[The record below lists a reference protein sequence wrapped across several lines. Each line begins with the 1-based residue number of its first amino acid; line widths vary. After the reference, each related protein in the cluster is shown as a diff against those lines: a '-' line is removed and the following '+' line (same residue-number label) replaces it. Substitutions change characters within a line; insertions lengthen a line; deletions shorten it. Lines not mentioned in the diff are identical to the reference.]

1 VCFAGLLTTP
11 ISFATPYLPSSD
23 SQVLEKLPGRAGDTS
38 TKELAAL
45 RTSAKQAPS
54 DASAQAALA
63 QRYIDLA
70 AARGDPRYIGY
81 ADALLQRFSKP
92 FTAELFTIR
101 GVLRQYRH
109 DFQGGLQDFAQALKL
124 DPEYAAAHAWRGAI
138 YLVQADY
145 PAANKEC
152 MALKRLEREALH
164 GACLGLAQAYA
175 GDLQNGYQTLL
186 NALNIARS
194 DASRLWLLTRLGE
207 LAAWQGRA
215 DVARQHYTQAMALGQ
230 DDVYLLAA
238 WSDFLLDNGQAQE
251 VAKLLSAWESADSLL
266 VRLAIAE
273 GLIGSPSAQRHRD
286 MLRDRFAA
294 ARARGDT
301 THLAEE
307 ARFELQVRK
316 DPATAVRLA
325 QENYAYQREPRDARV
340 LLETAIAAKQAQAA
354 KPVLD
359 WLQSSKFEDPR
370 MRQLAKELQ

>member
-1 VCFAGLLTTP
+1 
-11 ISFATPYLPSSD
+11 
-23 SQVLEKLPGRAGDTS
+23 
-38 TKELAAL
+38 LAAL
-45 RTSAKQAPS
+45 RASAQQAPS

-124 DPEYAAAHAWRGAI
+124 DPEYADAHAWRGAI

-152 MALKRLEREALH
+152 LALKSMGREALH
-164 GACLGLAQAYA
+164 GACLGLAQAY
-175 GDLQNGYQTLL
+175 GGNLQSGYQTLL
-186 NALNIARS
+186 NTLSTTRS

-207 LAAWQGRA
+207 LAGWQGRPDA
-215 DVARQHYTQAMALGQ
+215 ARQHYTQAMALGQ

-238 WSDFLLDNGQAQE
+238 WSDFLLDNGQARD

-273 GLIGSPSAQRHRD
+273 GLIGSPAAQKHRE

-316 DPATAVRLA
+316 DPATALRLA

-340 LLETAIAAKQAQAA
+340 LLETAIAAKQKQAA
-354 KPVLD
+354 KPALD
-359 WLQSSKFEDPR
+359 WLQSSKFEDRR
-370 MRQLAKELQ
+370 MRQLAQELQ

>member
-1 VCFAGLLTTP
+1 M
-11 ISFATPYLPSSD
+11 
-23 SQVLEKLPGRAGDTS
+23 
-38 TKELAAL
+38 KELAAL
-45 RTSAKQAPS
+45 RANAQAEPAN
-54 DASAQAALA
+54 ASTQAALA

-70 AARGDPRYIGY
+70 TARGDPRYIGY
-81 ADALLQRFSKP
+81 ADALLRRFTQP
-92 FTAELFTIR
+92 FSAELFTVR
-101 GVLRQYRH
+101 GVTRQYRH

-124 DPEYAAAHAWRGAI
+124 DPEYAEAHAWRGAI

-152 MALKRLEREALH
+152 SALKGLGREALH
-164 GACLGLAQAYA
+164 GACQGLAQAYA
-175 GDLQNGYQTLL
+175 GELGMGYQTLL
-186 NALNIARS
+186 KTLDGTRS

-207 LAAWQGRA
+207 LAAWQGRPE
-215 DVARQHYTQAMALGQ
+215 VARRHYQQAMALGQ

-238 WSDFLLDNGQAQE
+238 WSDFLLDNGQARE
-251 VAKLLSAWESADSLL
+251 VAKLLSTWEAADSLL

-273 GLIGSPSAQRHRD
+273 GLIGSASTQRHRD

-325 QENYAYQREPRDARV
+325 QENYAFQREPRDARI
-340 LLETAIAAKQAQAA
+340 LLETAIAARQTQAA
-354 KPVLD
+354 QPALD

-370 MRQLAKELQ
+370 MRQLARELR

>member
-1 VCFAGLLTTP
+1 MAGLLAAAP
-11 ISFATPYLPSSD
+11 SYASPYLPSSD

-38 TKELAAL
+38 TKELAEL
-45 RTSAKQAPS
+45 RASAQQAPS

-70 AARGDPRYIGY
+70 GARGDPRYIGY

-92 FTAELFTIR
+92 YSAELFTIR

-124 DPEYAAAHAWRGAI
+124 DPEYAEAHAWRGAI

-152 MALKRLEREALH
+152 LALKSLGREALH

-175 GDLQNGYQTLL
+175 GNLQSGYQTLL
-186 NALNIARS
+186 NTLSTTRS
-194 DASRLWLLTRLGE
+194 AASRLWLLTRLGE
-207 LAAWQGRA
+207 LAAWQGRP
-215 DVARQHYTQAMALGQ
+215 DVARQHYARAMALGQ

-238 WSDFLLDNGQAQE
+238 WSDFLLDNGQARD
-251 VAKLLSAWESADSLL
+251 VVKLLSAWESADSLL

-273 GLIGSPSAQRHRD
+273 GLIDSPAAQKHRD

-307 ARFELQVRK
+307 ARFELQARK
-316 DPATAVRLA
+316 DPATALRLA

-340 LLETAIAAKQAQAA
+340 LLETAIAAKQKQAA
-354 KPVLD
+354 KPALD
-359 WLQSSKFEDPR
+359 WLQSSKFEDRR

>member
-1 VCFAGLLTTP
+1 MCIAGLLTA
-11 ISFATPYLPSSD
+11 FHAHATPFLPASD
-23 SQVLEKLPGRAGDTS
+23 NQVLEKLPGRSGDTS
-38 TKELAAL
+38 TRELAAL
-45 RTSAKQAPS
+45 RTRAQQAPS

-81 ADALLQRFSKP
+81 ADALLQRFPKP
-92 FTAELFTIR
+92 FSAELFTIR

-124 DPEYAAAHAWRGAI
+124 DPEYAEAHAWRGAI
-138 YLVQADY
+138 HLVQADY
-145 PAANKEC
+145 PAATKEC
-152 MALKRLEREALH
+152 TALKRLGREALH
-164 GACLGLAQAYA
+164 GACLGLVQAY
-175 GDLQNGYQTLL
+175 GGELHSGYQTLL
-186 NALNIARS
+186 NTLNITRS

-207 LAAWQGRA
+207 IAAWQARP
-215 DVARQHYTQAMALGQ
+215 DLARQHYLQALALGQ

-238 WSDFLLDNGQAQE
+238 WSDFLLDTGQPRE
-251 VAKLLSAWESADSLL
+251 VVKLLSAWESADSLL

-273 GLIGSPSAQRHRD
+273 GLVGSPSAQKHRD

-316 DPATAVRLA
+316 DAATALRLA
-325 QENYAYQREPRDARV
+325 QENYAHQREPRDARV
-340 LLETAIAAKQAQAA
+340 LLETAIAAKQRKAAQPA
-354 KPVLD
+354 LE

-370 MRQLAKELQ
+370 MRQLGKELQ